1 MALLLLCTQAPLR
14 AENLVLQDVRHATQ
28 GGITRVAVQ
37 LNGKAEIRRDRL
49 TKPERYFFDFQNT
62 GTTRKGMQTITVG
75 DSLVRQIR
83 VAEARPGV
91 ARVVLDLFDKA
102 EVTTSELSNPYRL
115 IIEVKAP
122 GTKTPAEPSAPDVI
136 AAAPA
141 TKSTR
146 SAKPFNPPTSRL
158 GTALKA
164 PTLSDPPTLIGL
176 SQFRTAL
183 PQPPKI
189 FLPSGTKLRQ
199 PARPF
204 PPPPSRPR
212 VASATTP
219 VLPTPPPMVFLALWR
234 KPVPPAPKVTFPP
247 FRSTAPATV
256 NAKATQPPAPTVSTP
271 PPSPAQS
278 AQGAR
283 RGNTGA
289 NSMTRA
295 LGLKIRRVVLD
306 PGHGG
311 HDQGSSGPTG
321 LLEKELVLDVALRL
335 GELVSAN
342 LGSEVVYT
350 RNDDH
355 FVPLETRTKIAN
367 ESKADLFV
375 SIHANSSV
383 IRSVSGVETYYL
395 SFTTS
400 KEALDVAA
408 RENATSERSVFELRD
423 LLQKI
428 ALQEKVEESRDFA
441 ARVNASLFRVWGQT
455 PSTRNRGVKKAPF
468 VVLIGA
474 SMPSILT
481 EIGFLSNPRDE
492 KELKK
497 PETRQKIAE
506 ALYKGIAQ
514 YADSLSHFA
523 SIRRGEDE

>member
-1 MALLLLCTQAPLR
+1 MALLLLCTQAPLA
-14 AENLVLQDVRHATQ
+14 AETLVLQDVRHWTQ
-28 GGITRVAVQ
+28 GGVTRVAVQ
-37 LNGKAEIRRDRL
+37 LTGQAEIRRDRL
-49 TKPERYFFDFQNT
+49 SKPERYFFDFQSTAT
-62 GTTRKGMQTITVG
+62 GKKGMQTIAVG
-75 DSLVRQIR
+75 DSLLRQIR
-83 VAEARPGV
+83 IAEARPGI
-91 ARVVLDLFDKA
+91 ARVVLDLVDKA
-102 EVTTSELSNPYRL
+102 EVSTSELTNPYRL
-115 IIEVKAP
+115 VIEIRAP
-122 GTKTPAEPSAPDVI
+122 GAKPTADPVAPEVISATPSARP
-136 AAAPA
+136 APA
-141 TKSTR
+141 
-146 SAKPFNPPTSRL
+146 AKAFPPP
-158 GTALKA
+158 A
-164 PTLSDPPTLIGL
+164 PRVRQTGRAPILPEPPAFTLV
-176 SQFRTAL
+176 SQFRTGLPAVPQTPFPLARKVLTSKPFVAPPAHQRQRTATAL
-183 PQPPKI
+183 PD
-189 FLPSGTKLRQ
+189 
-199 PARPF
+199 
-204 PPPPSRPR
+204 
-212 VASATTP
+212 
-219 VLPTPPPMVFLALWR
+219 PPPMVFLALWR
-234 KPVPPAPKVTFPP
+234 KPAPPAPKVVFPP
-247 FRSTAPATV
+247 FRPANISTV
-256 NAKATQPPAPTVSTP
+256 AKTTP
-271 PPSPAQS
+271 PPPAAAPSQS
-278 AQGAR
+278 QNQPSQNQLGQGAR
-283 RGNTGA
+283 NSAAGT

-311 HDQGSSGPTG
+311 HDQGSAGPTG

-335 GELVSAN
+335 GEMITAN
-342 LGSEVVYT
+342 LGSDVVYT
-350 RNDDH
+350 RSDDH

-367 ESKADLFV
+367 DSKADLFV

-383 IRSVSGVETYYL
+383 VRSVSGVETYYL

-441 ARVNASLFRVWGQT
+441 ARVNSSLFRVWGQT
-455 PSTRNRGVKKAPF
+455 PATRNRGVKKAPF

-523 SIRRGEDE
+523 SVRRGEDE

>member
-1 MALLLLCTQAPLR
+1 MALLLLCTQAPLL
-14 AENLVLQDVRHATQ
+14 AENLVLQDVRHWTQ
-28 GGITRVAVQ
+28 GGVTRVAVQ
-37 LNGKAEIRRDRL
+37 LSGKAEIRRDRL
-49 TKPERYFFDFQNT
+49 SKPERYFFDFQST
-62 GTTRKGMQTITVG
+62 GTSKKGMQTIAVG

-83 VAEARPGV
+83 IAEAKPGV
-91 ARVVLDLFDKA
+91 SRVVLDLVDKA
-102 EVTTSELSNPYRL
+102 EVSTSELSNPYRL
-115 IIEVKAP
+115 VIEVKPP
-122 GTKTPAEPSAPDVI
+122 GAKSPAEPSVAEVI
-136 AAAPA
+136 AVAPA
-141 TKSTR
+141 PQASK
-146 SAKPFNPPTSRL
+146 SAKAFPPPKPRVPSITKTPIL
-158 GTALKA
+158 
-164 PTLSDPPTLIGL
+164 PDPPSLVLL
-176 SQFRTAL
+176 SQFRSAL
-183 PQPPKI
+183 PPA
-189 FLPSGTKLRQ
+189 PSFAI
-199 PARPF
+199 PATAKRPLAAKSF
-204 PPPPSRPR
+204 SPPPTHSRPGNPN
-212 VASATTP
+212 AA

-234 KPVPPAPKVTFPP
+234 KPAPPAPKVSFPP
-247 FRSTAPATV
+247 FRSAATTTVTA
-256 NAKATQPPAPTVSTP
+256 KTP
-271 PPSPAQS
+271 PPTPPAQS

-283 RGNTGA
+283 RGATGT

-335 GELVSAN
+335 GELISAN

-350 RNDDH
+350 RSDDH
-355 FVPLETRTKIAN
+355 FVPLETRTKMAN

-383 IRSVSGVETYYL
+383 VRSVSGVETYYL

-428 ALQEKVEESRDFA
+428 ALQEKVDESRDFA

-455 PSTRNRGVKKAPF
+455 PATRNRGVKKAPF

-497 PETRQKIAE
+497 SETRQKIAE

-523 SIRRGEDE
+523 SVRRAEDE

>member
-1 MALLLLCTQAPLR
+1 MCLSGSLQ
-14 AENLVLQDVRHATQ
+14 AENLVLQDVRHWTQ
-28 GGITRVAVQ
+28 NGITRIAVQ
-37 LNGKAEIRRDRL
+37 LSGQAEVRRDRL
-49 TKPERYFFDFQNT
+49 SKPERYFFDFQQTQPNK
-62 GTTRKGMQTITVG
+62 KGMQTIAVG

-83 VAEARPGV
+83 IAEAKPGV
-91 ARVVLDLFDKA
+91 ARVVLDLIDQA

-115 IIEVKAP
+115 MIEVKKP
-122 GTKTPAEPSAPDVI
+122 GSS
-136 AAAPA
+136 AAPPPEHPVV
-141 TKSTR
+141 ST
-146 SAKPFNPPTSRL
+146 SPFTLQAAPVRAVVPQPTQSVAQRPATSRY
-158 GTALKA
+158 
-164 PTLSDPPTLIGL
+164 
-176 SQFRTAL
+176 
-183 PQPPKI
+183 
-189 FLPSGTKLRQ
+189 
-199 PARPF
+199 RPF
-204 PPPPSRPR
+204 PPPPTRPFADVSLLLPLAPNLTPYR
-212 VASATTP
+212 KAALPAPPIVSFPRQYRGTSLAKTVHASVGIPTAP
-219 VLPTPPPMVFLALWR
+219 GPTPAPVARPPQ
-234 KPVPPAPKVTFPP
+234 
-247 FRSTAPATV
+247 S
-256 NAKATQPPAPTVSTP
+256 QQ
-271 PPSPAQS
+271 PAQ
-278 AQGAR
+278 AAR
-283 RGNTGA
+283 RGSTGT

-335 GELVSAN
+335 GELISAN
-342 LGSEVVYT
+342 LGSEIVYT
-350 RNDDH
+350 RSDDH

-367 ESKADLFV
+367 DSKADLFV

-383 IRSVSGVETYYL
+383 IRSVTGVETYYL

-441 ARVNASLFRVWGQT
+441 TRVNGALYRVWG
-455 PSTRNRGVKKAPF
+455 PAGATRNRGVKKAPF

-481 EIGFLSNPRDE
+481 EIGFISNPHDE
-492 KELKK
+492 KELRKA
-497 PETRQKIAE
+497 ETRQKIAE

-523 SIRRGEDE
+523 VASRGKED